1 MNTAVDYQ
9 AIEPHLERL
18 AAGGE
23 GIVYRIT
30 NMPTHV
36 FKEYK
41 QLQQTALNINALQ
54 DLMKVPTRLGAS
66 DRQRLETRTA
76 WPERVVV
83 RNGRVVGFL
92 MRTIPDAFYRR
103 HGIHHSPRRVLLDWN
118 QLIYQSQVLPATMVS
133 EVPRLS
139 HEQIITLLADLAKTM
154 ALLHDQDFVIG
165 DISGKNLI
173 WRTEPF
179 EVLLIDCDSFRPE
192 MGRGVCVHKESP
204 GWIDMSLGG
213 SPTTKDSDVFKLG
226 VAAYRALWQDPNSV
240 VVTDLVRPL
249 SGSVPP
255 AVIDLIDRS
264 AGPTNRPTAR
274 QWVETLGNLY
284 KYGGRP
290 TINVPRS
297 APTAA
302 PPIDPT
308 PKPAGDPA
316 SQPAGDPAS
325 QPAAPARQRPRLRVQ
340 R

>member
-1 MNTAVDYQ
+1 MNTAIDYQ

-41 QLQQTALNINALQ
+41 QLQQTALNIDALH
-54 DLMKVPTRLGAS
+54 DLIAVPTRLGAS
-66 DRQRLETRTA
+66 DRQRLETRAA

-83 RNGRVVGFL
+83 RNGRVIGFV

-139 HEQIITLLADLAKTM
+139 HEQIITLLADLAETM
-154 ALLHDQDFVIG
+154 ALLHDQDLVIG

-192 MGRGVCVHKESP
+192 TGRGVCVHKESP

-213 SPTTKDSDVFKLG
+213 GPTTKDSDVFKLG

-249 SGSVPP
+249 SGSVPS
-255 AVIDLIDRS
+255 AVIDIIGRS
-264 AGPTNRPTAR
+264 VGPTNRPTAR

-290 TINVPRS
+290 TINVPR
-297 APTAA
+297 PTATPVPSA
-302 PPIDPT
+302 APIDPT
-308 PKPAGDPA
+308 PRPAGDAA
-316 SQPAGDPAS
+316 S
-325 QPAAPARQRPRLRVQ
+325 PAAPARQRPRLRVQ